1 MDNGENF
8 NNGQQPTQ
16 EPVQPV
22 QQPVQPDMNQQPNNG
37 MYGPQPTQPEDK
49 GSFGWA
55 VLGFFIPLVGL
66 ILFLAWKKDKPNS
79 AKKAGIGALV
89 SVIVSVVMSIV
100 MTFLGAA
107 LFGGI
112 VAGLEDAN
120 WTVETDD
127 ETTSSWDDDTSFGD
141 DTSYGD
147 DDYDVSYD
155 EDYVTM
161 DDEPAA
167 E

>member
-8 NNGQQPTQ
+8 NNQQP
-16 EPVQPV
+16 EMN
-22 QQPVQPDMNQQPNNG
+22 QQPVQPEMNQQPNNG

-89 SVIVSVVMSIV
+89 SVIVSIVMSIV

-107 LFGGI
+107 LIGGI
-112 VAGLEDAN
+112 FAGLEDAN

-127 ETTSSWDDDTSFGD
+127 DNWNVDTSFGD